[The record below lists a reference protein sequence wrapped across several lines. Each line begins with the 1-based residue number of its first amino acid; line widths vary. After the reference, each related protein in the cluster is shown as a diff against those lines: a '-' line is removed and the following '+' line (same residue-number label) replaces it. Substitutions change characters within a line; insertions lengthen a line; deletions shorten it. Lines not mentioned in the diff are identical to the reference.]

1 MFKSSEAL
9 TGKGMGMGNGG
20 AFLVIEDIY
29 HCTLY
34 LSRVCGP
41 FLQANDRGW
50 GGGTKEMGEE
60 GMMHGRLGWI

>member
-1 MFKSSEAL
+1 
-9 TGKGMGMGNGG
+9 MGMGNGG